1 MISFTP
7 LSGAARSPCTVPL
20 AYILQVDDVRIL
32 LDCGSPD
39 WTPEASTNP
48 ENIHP
53 WEKYCQALRELV
65 VNNLSSRSSKRR
77 L

>member
-7 LSGAARSPCTVPL
+7 LSGAARSPSTVPL

-39 WTPEASTNP
+39 WTPEISTKTQDLP
-48 ENIHP
+48 YH
-53 WEKYCQALRELV
+53 WEKYCQALREFV
-65 VNNLSSRSSKRR
+65 FHQLS
-77 L
+77 